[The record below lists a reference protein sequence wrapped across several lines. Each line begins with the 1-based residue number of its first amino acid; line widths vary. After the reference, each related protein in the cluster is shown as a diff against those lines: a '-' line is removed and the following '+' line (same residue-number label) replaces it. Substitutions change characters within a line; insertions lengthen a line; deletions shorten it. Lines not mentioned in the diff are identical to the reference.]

1 MRLDSLRIKR
11 FKSLYDVSLDFSNF
25 RVLTGPNGSGKS
37 NLVDAIGFL
46 GEVYRFGIDY
56 AVGRS
61 GGIDSIAFRAQRRTT
76 IGVQFVVKASLNLS
90 ELPLYRNRNRSRK
103 VSIPDLAFS
112 IEHSFTIKPASGS
125 SASDYAVSRE
135 TFKVH
140 SEHEDGWKEILSLT
154 GDASSDPQI
163 SMISS
168 AGLTDEVMESY
179 RYALGYLWR
188 EREANAQDELFS
200 LPGTQATS
208 GLDSLSSPFPIFRE
222 FRQRMS
228 FIQAYRL
235 NPSACRKPGALTPN
249 ASLDSDGGNL
259 PAVVA
264 RMALRQPA
272 VWQRVMAGMRHI
284 MSGLENIS
292 TEPSPDSGGLVLK
305 FHEKGGGRPWFA
317 REVSDGTIQALALLI
332 ALHDKRRPI
341 VLIEEPENAIHPWV
355 LRRFLDD
362 CREVGD
368 RQVVLTTHSP
378 ILLKLLRPEEV
389 VLLWRAS
396 GKSNIKPLVKAM
408 PEVHDL
414 YYEKGFDVFD
424 VYDSGL
430 IPQSLPGN
438 EAEG

>member
-61 GGIDSIAFRAQRRTT
+61 GGIDAIAYRAQRRTT

-90 ELPLYRNRNRSRK
+90 ELISFRGRRRAN
-103 VSIPDLAFS
+103 VPDLTFS

-140 SEHEDGWKEILSLT
+140 AEHEEGWLEILSLSD
-154 GDASSDPQI
+154 DAGKAPHVFMIPSSGF
-163 SMISS
+163 S
-168 AGLTDEVMESY
+168 ESVTEAL
-179 RYALGYLWR
+179 RIALGYLWR
-188 EREANAQDELFS
+188 DREPSVQDELFNI
-200 LPGTQATS
+200 PGTQKVV
-208 GLDSLSSPFPIFRE
+208 GLDVLASPIPIFRE
-222 FRQRMS
+222 FRNRMS

-235 NPSACRKPGALTPN
+235 NPTACRKPGALTPN
-249 ASLDSDGGNL
+249 ASLESDGGNL

-264 RMALRQPA
+264 RMAIRQNE

-284 MSGLENIS
+284 MSGLQDIS

-305 FHEKGGGRPWFA
+305 FHERGGGRPWFA

-355 LRRFLDD
+355 LRRFLED

-378 ILLKLLRPEEV
+378 ILLRLLRPEEV
-389 VLLWRAS
+389 VLLWRVS
-396 GKSNIKPLVKAM
+396 GKSNIKPLIAAS
-408 PEVHDL
+408 PEVRDL
-414 YYEKGFDVFD
+414 YYDKGFDVFD
-424 VYDSGL
+424 IYDSGL

-438 EAEG
+438 DAEG

>member
-1 MRLDSLRIKR
+1 MRLESLRIKR
-11 FKSLYDVSLDFSNF
+11 FKSLYNVNLEFSKF

-46 GEVYRFGIDY
+46 GEAYRFGTDY

-61 GGIDSIAFRAQRRTT
+61 GGIDSIAYRARRRTT

-90 ELPLYRNRNRSRK
+90 ELPTYRNSMRVKRMNLPK
-103 VSIPDLAFS
+103 ITFD

-125 SASDYAVSRE
+125 SASDYAVTQE
-135 TFKVH
+135 VFTVH
-140 SEHEDGWKEILSLT
+140 TDIGGELLEVLWLASGEGVDRPPRMIEGGNLS
-154 GDASSDPQI
+154 
-163 SMISS
+163 
-168 AGLTDEVMESY
+168 DELQEVF
-179 RYALGYLWR
+179 RVTLGYIWR
-188 EREANAQDELFS
+188 ERERGAQEELFS
-200 LPGTQATS
+200 IPGSQS
-208 GLDSLSSPFPIFRE
+208 GVGLDSIATPIPIFRE

-235 NPSACRKPGALTPN
+235 NPTACRKPGALTPN

-264 RMALRQPA
+264 RTALRQPA
-272 VWQRVMAGMRHI
+272 VWQQVMSGMRHI
-284 MSGLENIS
+284 MSGLEEIT

-305 FHEKGGGRPWFA
+305 FHESGGGRPWFA

-332 ALHDKRRPI
+332 ALHDRRRPI

-355 LRRFLDD
+355 LRRFLEE

-389 VLLWRAS
+389 VLLWRAA
-396 GKSNIKPLVKAM
+396 GKSHIRPLTKAL
-408 PEVHDL
+408 PESRDL
-414 YYEKGFDVFD
+414 YYEKGFDVFEL
-424 VYDSGL
+424 YDSGL
-430 IPQSLPGN
+430 IPQSMPGN
-438 EAEG
+438 DAEG

>member
-1 MRLDSLRIKR
+1 
-11 FKSLYDVSLDFSNF
+11 
-25 RVLTGPNGSGKS
+25 
-37 NLVDAIGFL
+37 
-46 GEVYRFGIDY
+46 
-56 AVGRS
+56 
-61 GGIDSIAFRAQRRTT
+61 
-76 IGVQFVVKASLNLS
+76 
-90 ELPLYRNRNRSRK
+90 
-103 VSIPDLAFS
+103 
-112 IEHSFTIKPASGS
+112 
-125 SASDYAVSRE
+125 
-135 TFKVH
+135 
-140 SEHEDGWKEILSLT
+140 
-154 GDASSDPQI
+154 
-163 SMISS
+163 
-168 AGLTDEVMESY
+168 
-179 RYALGYLWR
+179 
-188 EREANAQDELFS
+188 
-200 LPGTQATS
+200 
-208 GLDSLSSPFPIFRE
+208 
-222 FRQRMS
+222 MS

-235 NPSACRKPGALTPN
+235 NPSSCRKPGALTPN
-249 ASLDSDGGNL
+249 ASLDSGGRNL

-264 RMALRQPA
+264 RMALRQPD

-284 MSGLENIS
+284 MSGLEDIS

-355 LRRFLDD
+355 LRRFLED

-396 GKSNIKPLVKAM
+396 GKSHIKPLVKAM
-408 PEVHDL
+408 PEAHDL

>member
-76 IGVQFVVKASLNLS
+76 IGVQFVVKASLNLA
-90 ELPLYRNRNRSRK
+90 ELPVVRARARNGG
-103 VSIPDLAFS
+103 VPDLVFS
-112 IEHSFTIKPASGS
+112 IEHSFTIKPASGR
-125 SASDYAVSRE
+125 SASDYGVSRE

-140 SEHEDGWKEILSLT
+140 AEHEDGWLEILSLS
-154 GDASSDPQI
+154 GDAGEDPQI
-163 SMISS
+163 SMIPST
-168 AGLTDEVMESY
+168 GLGDGMAESF

-188 EREANAQDELFS
+188 DRETNAQEELFTV
-200 LPGTQATS
+200 PGVQGSS
-208 GLDSLSSPFPIFRE
+208 GLDALSSPIPIFRE
-222 FRQRMS
+222 FRNRMS

-264 RMALRQPA
+264 RMALRQNS
-272 VWQRVMAGMRHI
+272 VWQQVMSGMRHI
-284 MSGLENIS
+284 MSGLQDIS

-305 FHEKGGGRPWFA
+305 FHEQGGGRPWFA

-389 VLLWRAS
+389 VLLWRAE
-396 GKSNIKPLVKAM
+396 GKSNIKPLAKTL
-408 PEVHDL
+408 PEVRDL

-424 VYDSGL
+424 IYDSGL
-430 IPQSLPGN
+430 ILQSLPGN
-438 EAEG
+438 DAEG